1 MRVSVTKTIVG
12 GLALLGM
19 LVSGQAAQRLQ
30 AYPSREVQIVV
41 PNEPGGG
48 LDLVARQLAKDLSSR
63 LGQAFIVINRSGA
76 SGNIGTSSVARA
88 KPDGYTVLLTG
99 VGHLASPLL
108 HERAGYAPLKDFKP
122 IAKIANAPN
131 VLLVH
136 VSIKHLSL
144 TQLLADPRSQSGEL
158 PFASAGYGTSSHLSA
173 EIFMERTGARWLHVP
188 FRGTGPATKAL
199 ISGEVLAMFV
209 PAGSVQA
216 LLATGR
222 VHAVAVAAAK
232 RLDTLATIATL
243 AELGV
248 NGAEFSQWYG
258 VFAPVGTPA
267 PIVDALQNAV
277 LGFASKPESTR
288 LLRAL
293 GLDAAPMAS
302 ALFTEFLDYQSV
314 MLNKLVK
321 QLSPERV
328 TK

>member
-30 AYPSREVQIVV
+30 ADPSREVQIVV

-63 LGQAFIVINRSGA
+63 LGQAFIVINRSDA
-76 SGNIGTSSVARA
+76 SGNIGTSSVAQA

-99 VGHLASPLL
+99 VGHFASPLL
-108 HERAGYAPLKDFKP
+108 HERAGYQPLKDFKP

-136 VSIKHLSL
+136 ESIKHLSL
-144 TQLLADPRSQSGEL
+144 TQLLADPRSQSGEM
-158 PFASAGYGTSSHLSA
+158 PFASAGYGHSSHLSA
-173 EIFMERTGARWLHVP
+173 EIFMERIGARWLHVP
-188 FRGTGPATKAL
+188 FGGTGPATKAL

-222 VHAVAVAAAK
+222 IHAVAVAAAK

-277 LGFASKPESTR
+277 LGFASEPEGTR

-293 GLDAAPMAS
+293 GVDDAPMAS
-302 ALFTEFLDYQSV
+302 ALCTEFLDHQSV